1 MASLELRNVQKS
13 YGNSQ
18 IATLKDIALKI
29 DAGEFLILVGPSG
42 CGKSTLMNCIAG
54 LENITGGEILVDGED
69 ISQASPKD
77 RDIAMVFQSYAL
89 YPTMSV
95 RDNIAFGL
103 KMRKVPAAKIEE
115 EVARVAKLLQIEPLL
130 ERKPS
135 QLSGGQQQRVAMGRA
150 LARRPKIYLFDEPLS
165 NLDAKLRVEMRT
177 EIKLMH
183 QRLKTTTVYV
193 THDQIEA
200 MTLGDKVA
208 VMKDGVIQQF
218 GTPHEIYNNPA
229 NLFVASFIGSPPMNF
244 VPLRIRQRDGRWV
257 GVLNSE
263 QGSCELPL
271 PITSDEGLRDRELIL
286 GIRPEQIGLSNG
298 SAADLSLLVD
308 IEVVEPTGPDTLVVF
323 ALNQVKACCR
333 LAPDQAPRWG
343 DAQPAVRSAQGPA
356 VRRPER
362 RTAGPGAACS
372 HARKQGHAA
381 GFQRSGAGAVRY
393 RPALPA
399 GWG

>member
-1 MASLELRNVQKS
+1 MARLQLRNVNKT
-13 YGNSQ
+13 YGSGLPD
-18 IATLKDIALKI
+18 TLKAI
-29 DAGEFLILVGPSG
+29 DLAIDSGEFLILVGPSG

-54 LENITGGEILVDGED
+54 LEQISGGEILVDDAD
-69 ISQASPKD
+69 ISGMSPKE

-103 KMRKVPAAKIEE
+103 KIRKMPKAGIDE
-115 EVARVAKLLQIEPLL
+115 EVARVSRLLQIEHLL
-130 ERKPS
+130 DRKPG

-208 VMKDGVIQQF
+208 VMKDGLIQQF
-218 GTPHEIYNNPA
+218 GTPQQIYNDPA

-244 VPLRIRQRDGRWV
+244 IPARLTRQDGRLLALLDS
-257 GVLNSE
+257 G
-263 QGSCELPL
+263 QARCELPL
-271 PITSDEGLRDRELIL
+271 GIGTAGLEAREVIL
-286 GIRPEQIGLSNG
+286 GIRPEQIALAAGGGNGLPHLR
-298 SAADLSLLVD
+298 A
-308 IEVVEPTGPDTLVVF
+308 EVQITEPTGPDLLAFVT
-323 ALNQVKACCR
+323 LNQTKVCCR
-333 LAPDQAPRWG
+333 LAPDISCRIG
-343 DAQPAVRSAQGPA
+343 DTLTLQFDPSRVLLFD
-356 VRRPER
+356 
-362 RTAGPGAACS
+362 
-372 HARKQGHAA
+372 AA
-381 GFQRSGAGAVRY
+381 GGERLDA
-393 RPALPA
+393 PAQTPDA
-399 GWG
+399 TGNVARFKGR

>member
-89 YPTMSV
+89 YPTMTV

-271 PITSDEGLRDRELIL
+271 PITSDDGLRDRELIL
-286 GIRPEQIGLSNG
+286 GIRPEQIGLAPAG
-298 SAADLSLLVD
+298 SADFSLAVD

-323 ALNQVKACCR
+323 TLNQVKACCR
-333 LAPDQAPRWG
+333 LAPDQAPRVG
-343 DAQPAVRSAQGPA
+343 ETLNLQFDPRRALLFDAQTGERLGVVQPEPVRESK
-356 VRRPER
+356 VTRLV
-362 RTAGPGAACS
+362 S
-372 HARKQGHAA
+372 N
-381 GFQRSGAGAVRY
+381 GAGTAQ
-393 RPALPA
+393 
-399 GWG
+399 

>member
-103 KMRKVPAAKIEE
+103 KMRKVSAAKIED

-130 ERKPS
+130 ARKPA

-150 LARRPKIYLFDEPLS
+150 LARRPMIYLFDEPLS

-271 PITSDEGLRDRELIL
+271 PITSDDGLRDRQLIL
-286 GIRPEQIGLSNG
+286 GIRPEQIGLAG
-298 SAADLSLLVD
+298 VGTADFSLAVD

-323 ALNQVKACCR
+323 TLNQVKACCR
-333 LAPDQAPRWG
+333 LMPDQAPRVG
-343 DAQPAVRSAQGPA
+343 ETLNLQFDPRKALLFDAQTGERLGVVQPEPVRESK
-356 VRRPER
+356 VTRLV
-362 RTAGPGAACS
+362 S
-372 HARKQGHAA
+372 N
-381 GFQRSGAGAVRY
+381 GAGTAQ
-393 RPALPA
+393 
-399 GWG
+399 

>member
-286 GIRPEQIGLSNG
+286 GIRPEQIGLSTG

-333 LAPDQAPRWG
+333 LAPDQAPRVG
-343 DAQPAVRSAQGPA
+343 ETLNLQFDPRKVLLFDAQSGERLGLAQPAATRESKVTRLVSNG
-356 VRRPER
+356 
-362 RTAGPGAACS
+362 AGPV
-372 HARKQGHAA
+372 Q
-381 GFQRSGAGAVRY
+381 
-393 RPALPA
+393 
-399 GWG
+399 